1 MILRRDITSVGE
13 FFKPHGIKG
22 ELSASLDAGLSPA
35 DLRCIILD
43 IDGIFVPFFIKEF
56 RSRGNGWLIKIDG
69 IETDTAAAALAR
81 HEIYALTA
89 ELPDVPETDEDGVNL
104 YDLEGYTLV
113 DGDTP
118 IGVIEH
124 IDDSTANILLHVTTP
139 DGATVYVPFALDFV
153 VGLDTEEQVIDMNLP
168 EGILDLN

>member
-1 MILRRDITSVGE
+1 MILSRDITSVGE

-22 ELSASLDAGLSPA
+22 ELSATLDEDLSPA
-35 DLRCIILD
+35 DLHCIILD

-56 RSRGNGWLIKIDG
+56 RRRGNGWLIKIDG
-69 IETDTAAAALAR
+69 IETDTDAAALAR
-81 HEIYALTA
+81 HEIFAITA
-89 ELPDVPETDEDGVNL
+89 ELPDSPESDEDGVNL

-118 IGVIEH
+118 VGVIDR
-124 IDDSTANILLHVTTP
+124 IDDSTANILLHVTTS
-139 DGATVYVPFALDFV
+139 GGSTVFVPFALDLV
-153 VGLDTEEQVIDMNLP
+153 VGLDTEERVIDMNLP

>member
-22 ELSASLDAGLSPA
+22 ELSATLDDDLSPD

-56 RSRGNGWLIKIDG
+56 RSRGNGWLIKLDG
-69 IETDTAAAALAR
+69 VETDTAAAAFAR

-89 ELPDVPETDEDGVNL
+89 ELPDSPETDEDGVNL

-113 DGDTP
+113 DGDKAV
-118 IGVIEH
+118 GEIER
-124 IDDSTANILLHVTTP
+124 IDDSTANILLHVKAP
-139 DGATVYVPFALDFV
+139 DGAMVFVPFALDLV
-153 VGLDTEEQVIDMNLP
+153 VGLDTEERIIDMNLP